1 MKLLQF
7 ASSPKS
13 SPTSPLASLLQP
25 LQRSL
30 QITVLFFIILMASP
44 LLLAEDE
51 KATDDVVY
59 VPLKPAIITNY
70 QSKRLSYV
78 KADITLQV
86 RGNPTAEAIDRHLP
100 SIRHNLVMLFSRQ
113 EEGNLATKDGKTKLK
128 EDSLTQ
134 VISALEAEG
143 EPTDIDAILFT
154 SFIVE

>member
-1 MKLLQF
+1 MKLLQ
-7 ASSPKS
+7 SVLPPKS
-13 SPTSPLASLLQP
+13 LHLV
-25 LQRSL
+25 
-30 QITVLFFIILMASP
+30 VLFLITMIASP
-44 LLLAEDE
+44 LLLAEDGE
-51 KATDDVVY
+51 GSDDVLY
-59 VPLKPAIITNY
+59 VPLQPAIITNY

-113 EEGNLATKDGKTKLK
+113 EEDNLATMEGKTKLK
-128 EDSLTQ
+128 EDSLTE

-143 EPTDIDAILFT
+143 EATDIDAILFT

>member
-1 MKLLQF
+1 MKLLQSDLSLQ
-7 ASSPKS
+7 SS
-13 SPTSPLASLLQP
+13 LQP
-25 LQRSL
+25 VQRSL
-30 QITVLFFIILMASP
+30 QIIVLFFITMIASP

-51 KATDDVVY
+51 ESSDDVLY

-113 EEGNLATKDGKTKLK
+113 EEDNLATMEGKTKLK
-128 EDSLTQ
+128 EDSLTE
-134 VISALEAEG
+134 VVSALEAEG